1 MKKIVILT
9 GAGMSV
15 ESGLKTF
22 RDADGLWEEYPVQQ
36 VATHEGWL
44 NDPTLVTNF
53 YNMLRK
59 KCWGV
64 KPNEG
69 HKLVAELE
77 KNYDVTVVTQ
87 NVDNLHEQAGSSKVI
102 HLHGELMK
110 VCSSNDPDDPRYQQL
125 LTPDNCEVT
134 PGTKAGDGSLLR
146 PFIVFFGE
154 AVPMISAAAEE
165 AQTADIFIIIGTS
178 LNVYPAAGLIHYVRP
193 GVPVYLIDPNPIS
206 AGSNVTQI
214 QKGARYEGADENPR
228 SVKSLLQRDRRRDYS
243 AFSPFSIRAYSP
255 SVVRIRA
262 ASCKVL
268 SLRRPTCSS
277 PP

>member
-1 MKKIVILT
+1 MKKIVVLT

-22 RDADGLWEEYPVQQ
+22 RDADGLWEEYPVAQ
-36 VATHEGWL
+36 VATHEGWE
-44 NDPTLVTNF
+44 NDPVLVTNF

-87 NVDNLHEQAGSSKVI
+87 NVDNLHEQAGSTKVI

-110 VCSSNDPDDPRYQQL
+110 VCSSRNVDDPRYIQQL
-125 LTPDNCEVT
+125 TPENCEIA

-146 PFIVFFGE
+146 PYIVFFGE
-154 AVPMISAAAEE
+154 AVPNISIAAEE
-165 AQTADIFIIIGTS
+165 VQQADIFIIIGTS
-178 LNVYPAAGLIHYVRP
+178 LNVYPAAGLIYHVRP
-193 GVPVYLIDPNPIS
+193 GVPIYLIDPKPVS
-206 AGSNVTQI
+206 AGGSVKQI
-214 QKGARYEGADENPR
+214 MKGASEGMKELM
-228 SVKSLLQRDRRRDYS
+228 KELG
-243 AFSPFSIRAYSP
+243 
-255 SVVRIRA
+255 
-262 ASCKVL
+262 
-268 SLRRPTCSS
+268 
-277 PP
+277 